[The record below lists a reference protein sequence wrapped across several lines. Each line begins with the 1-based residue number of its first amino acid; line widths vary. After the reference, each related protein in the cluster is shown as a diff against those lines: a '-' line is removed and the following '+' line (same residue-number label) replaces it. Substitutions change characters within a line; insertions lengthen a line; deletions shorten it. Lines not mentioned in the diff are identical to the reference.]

1 MPRTQKVRGISFLTS
16 SCSLKDH
23 IMRKPYH
30 LLLFVVFVFVFASCN
45 KEVSNEDAVAP
56 PPVGGPLP
64 TDTTPAGNTEVGNW
78 KFVNLSGTM
87 VNTAEFSQAGVAGKA
102 VNAGAFTS
110 QNNGGSVTFDN
121 SKMTANQIT
130 MSVNSTTKTYIYLS
144 GMLLDSI
151 NTPLN
156 ETIPPQSAT
165 SNYKKVGA
173 DSLYFADGGFLN
185 VLTGGLLP
193 NTPTGC
199 KLKFEGNLMKMTVI
213 VDTVTTQDFQGVPA
227 KVHVHAEL
235 VATLQKNQ

>member
-1 MPRTQKVRGISFLTS
+1 MRTWR
-16 SCSLKDH
+16 
-23 IMRKPYH
+23 
-30 LLLFVVFVFVFASCN
+30 LLLIITAITFYTISCQ
-45 KEVSNEDAVAP
+45 KDKSDEDGVTP
-56 PPVGGPLP
+56 PPGAVGAPLP

-78 KFVNLSGTM
+78 KFISLSGRLGQ
-87 VNTAEFSQAGVAGKA
+87 TAEFSQLG
-102 VNAGAFTS
+102 GAAKVVSSGTFTS
-110 QNNGGSVTFDN
+110 QNNGGTVTFDN

-130 MSVNSTTKTYIYLS
+130 MSVNTTAKTYIYLS
-144 GMLLDSI
+144 GILIDSM

-156 ETIPPQSAT
+156 ETLPPQSAT

-193 NTPTGC
+193 ATPSGC
-199 KLKFEGNLMKMTVI
+199 KLKFEGNLMKMTVV

-227 KVHVHAEL
+227 KVAIHAEL